1 MTLKC
6 LVFLQNWN
14 DVDTSYQSACQVA
27 EAEGFSA
34 ILDLTWGG
42 WDEIKMQAEKNGMP
56 YVRLEG
62 ANHQFVKAADDYLYH
77 REAFDAALIVK
88 TKQEWD
94 QTLYY
99 LNGNS
104 YIRVSYFFITDC
116 LPPLYKIPD
125 LQF

>member
-1 MTLKC
+1 MKC
-6 LVFLQNWN
+6 LVFLQNW
-14 DVDTSYQSACQVA
+14 DDEAASYQAACQVA

-42 WDEIKMQAEKNGMP
+42 WDEIKMQAEKSGMP

-62 ANHQFVKAADDYLYH
+62 ANHQFVKAADDYLH
-77 REAFDAALIVK
+77 DREAIDAALIVK

-104 YIRVSYFFITDC
+104 YIRVSYFFITNC

-125 LQF
+125 L